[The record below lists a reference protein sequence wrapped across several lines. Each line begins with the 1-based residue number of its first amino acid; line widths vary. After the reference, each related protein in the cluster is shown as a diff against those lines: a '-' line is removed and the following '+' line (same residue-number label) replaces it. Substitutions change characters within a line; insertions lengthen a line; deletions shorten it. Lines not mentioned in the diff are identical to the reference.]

1 MREKREKGGVAGK
14 NAETLA
20 YFAVYYIG
28 NEALR
33 VSSGREKQLKVLC
46 STVL

>member
-1 MREKREKGGVAGK
+1 MREKREKGGVAG
-14 NAETLA
+14 AETLA

-33 VSSGREKQLKVLC
+33 VSSCREKQLKVLC